1 MDITKSM
8 KPSAIKNM
16 RIVDD
21 KYVLFNKLVIGKG
34 SFGKVVYGKLLQEG
48 KEKEVCFK
56 VERSVQHKS
65 SMLKEEY
72 KIYQQLSLIDGVP
85 KVYQLGSY
93 RNFNFVAMD
102 LLGPSLDKFFNVCN
116 KKLKIETSIFFGIQM
131 IELLRNVHS
140 SGIIHRDIKPNN
152 FLFGTFSKDI
162 GISNDKL
169 YIIDF
174 GLSARFIDPI
184 TNNHIPC
191 KTNSKFIGT
200 PRYASLNTHQGIK
213 QSRRDDLESVAYI
226 LIYFISGD
234 LPWQGVKAKT
244 KSEKKEKIREIK
256 AVIDFDKLEEYKSV
270 PVELKAF
277 LKYCKELGYYET
289 PNYSKL
295 QLLLKSLQ
303 SRLGIPEIPSIWEW
317 DDLLMQGQYSQMKKK
332 YRSLFE
338 GYPCLQFP
346 DYLKVIKEKKQN
358 VFQPRFIKICLDSE
372 ASLVETQCDS
382 KNSIKLISDK
392 AILKETTEENN
403 FDVDQF
409 LDLKEPEV

>member
-1 MDITKSM
+1 MEITKSM
-8 KPSAIKNM
+8 KPSAVKHM
-16 RIVDD
+16 RIVDE
-21 KYVLFNKLVIGKG
+21 KYVLFNNLVIGKG
-34 SFGKVVYGKLLQEG
+34 SFGKVVYGKILEG
-48 KEKEVCFK
+48 NKEQEVCFK

-72 KIYQQLSLIDGVP
+72 KIYQQLNSIEGVP
-85 KVYQLGSY
+85 KVYHSGSY
-93 RNFNFVAMD
+93 KNYNFVVMD
-102 LLGPSLDKFFNVCN
+102 LLGPSLDKFFNICN
-116 KKLKIETSIFFGIQM
+116 KKLKLETSLFFGIQM

-140 SGIIHRDIKPNN
+140 AGIIHRDIKPNN
-152 FLFGTFSKDI
+152 FLFGTFSKDK

-174 GLSARFIDPI
+174 GLSARFIDPF
-184 TNNHIPC
+184 TNSHIPC

-213 QSRRDDLESVAYI
+213 QSRRDDLESIAYI

-256 AVIDFDKLEEYKSV
+256 AVTDFDKLEDYKLV

-289 PNYSKL
+289 PNYTKL
-295 QLLLKSLQ
+295 KLLLKSLQ
-303 SRLGIPEIPSIWEW
+303 SRLGIPETPYIWEW
-317 DDLLMQGQYSQMKKK
+317 DDLLMQGQYAQMKKK
-332 YRSLFE
+332 YRCLFE

-358 VFQPRFIKICLDSE
+358 ITHSRVIKICVDSE

-382 KNSIKLISDK
+382 KNSIKLIEK
-392 AILKETTEENN
+392 PIVKEVNEET

-409 LDLKEPEV
+409 LDLKEPES